1 MFCLGINI
9 VKIQDTTSIK
19 YTGGGKAPYI
29 HSKTYYGLIPAWG
42 KTPNHKVRNKR
53 ETQHNMK

>member
-19 YTGGGKAPYI
+19 YTGGGKAPTTEGFPHKRKARRI
-29 HSKTYYGLIPAWG
+29 SG
-42 KTPNHKVRNKR
+42 KRVM
-53 ETQHNMK
+53 ET